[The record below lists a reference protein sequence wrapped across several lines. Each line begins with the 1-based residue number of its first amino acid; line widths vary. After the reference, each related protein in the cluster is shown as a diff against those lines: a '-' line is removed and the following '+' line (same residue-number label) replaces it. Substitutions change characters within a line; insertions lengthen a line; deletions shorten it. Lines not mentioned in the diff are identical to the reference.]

1 MGMIAKESVQTLLRN
16 GIRVTVATSWRAF
29 TATAVYWRIFSP
41 GSEDFGGIT
50 DEGKVLVA
58 FMRPAHYIYRCMP
71 RHPGHRGSI

>member
-29 TATAVYWRIFSP
+29 AATAVYWRISSP

-50 DEGKVLVA
+50 DEGK
-58 FMRPAHYIYRCMP
+58 C
-71 RHPGHRGSI
+71 